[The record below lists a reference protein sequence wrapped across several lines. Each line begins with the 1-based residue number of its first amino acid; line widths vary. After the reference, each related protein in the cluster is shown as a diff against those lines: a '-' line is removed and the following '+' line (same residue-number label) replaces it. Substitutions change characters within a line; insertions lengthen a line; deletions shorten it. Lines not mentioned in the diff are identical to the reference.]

1 MKRFLKMIKE
11 KGFCLIVSLPENSVN
26 LAKAAQR
33 GGADALKVHINVE
46 HQASKTKF
54 GSFKEEEK
62 DLKKI
67 ISAVSIPVGIM
78 PGAQRVATEKEME
91 KIISLGFDFFDVYS
105 QHAPLYLLK
114 SKIGKMIALN
124 HTYNL
129 EEVERLGSLGA
140 EALEAS
146 IIMPSGYGK
155 RLNLNDLAKYSVLV
169 KTINIPVI
177 VPTQRE
183 IHHSEVPR
191 LKEVGVKGIMI
202 GAVVTGKK
210 EDSIEKKTRE
220 FRKAVDKISK
230 MAHGS

>member
-1 MKRFLKMIKE
+1 MKRLLEVIKE
-11 KGFCLIVSLPENSVN
+11 KGFCLIVSLPKNSSN

-46 HQASKTKF
+46 HQANKTKF
-54 GSFKEEEK
+54 GSFKEEEEN
-62 DLKKI
+62 LKKI
-67 ISAVSIPVGIM
+67 ILAVSIPVGIM
-78 PGAQRVATEKEME
+78 PGAERVATEKEME
-91 KIISLGFDFFDVYS
+91 EIAQLGFDFFDIYS
-105 QHAPLYLLK
+105 HYAPLYLLK
-114 SKIGKMIALN
+114 SPLGKMIALH

-129 EEVERLGSLGA
+129 KEVERLGILGA

-177 VPTQRE
+177 VPTERE
-183 IHHSEVPR
+183 IHPLEVPQ

-210 EDSIEKKTRE
+210 EDSIEKKTGE
-220 FRKAVDKISK
+220 FKRVVDKISK
-230 MAHGS
+230 MAHG